1 MILHGANMNDTTK
14 MIREKGYTLS
24 EFLKIIN
31 RSERWY
37 RTHEKASGKH
47 HTFLLMAIDGLK
59 AK

>member
-1 MILHGANMNDTTK
+1 MNDTTK
-14 MIREKGYTLS
+14 MIREKGYSLA
-24 EFLKIIN
+24 EFLKVIN

-37 RTHEKASGKH
+37 RTHEKTGGKH

>member
-1 MILHGANMNDTTK
+1 MNDTTK
-14 MIREKGYTLS
+14 MIREKGYSLA
-24 EFLKIIN
+24 EFLKVIN

-37 RTHEKASGKH
+37 RTHEKTSGKH